1 MPASSHASLCSSL
14 PAPGAV
20 RKSIVRM
27 LMVCREPG
35 HLRIPA
41 QDGVEALLNHGARLL
56 SAAREQL
63 MLTGKGLQHHFRVWR
78 DASYRKQDHAFLT
91 VGGDLL
97 QGACSL
103 KAPAHGL
110 VRCARR

>member
-1 MPASSHASLCSSL
+1 
-14 PAPGAV
+14 
-20 RKSIVRM
+20 M

-41 QDGVEALLNHGARLL
+41 QDGVEALFNHGARLL

-63 MLTGKGLQHHFRVWR
+63 MLTGKELQHHFLTWR
-78 DASYRKQDHAFLT
+78 ATASYRKQDHAFLT

-103 KAPAHGL
+103 KAPALGL